1 MAIGS
6 YARPWSRFSRATRG
20 LFRLCLSGCAGFFLI
35 SAALASDQRLA
46 ANGESS
52 SARLILAEAEALPG
66 QRSADSPLEK
76 AEHLF
81 SEGRYQESLAIFD
94 DILKNAFITP
104 RDRAYVLC
112 RKGLILS
119 LRKSFNESKGFL
131 EQSLATGTLSKEHR
145 STCAYALLQIYVWK
159 QDDKAALEL
168 IEELGRPTFAPIYQ
182 ARVWALGAETARRLG
197 ETAREVVF
205 LERLLRIM
213 ESRSIRSV
221 ALKILGKR
229 VVSVEEVRSRLG
241 RDEAEKP
248 VHGTASKRRASSRSS
263 SFEKLVDYMRKTLDA
278 TRKGDWPT
286 AEHRWR
292 VLADRNLNGAL
303 KRVTGFTPDFRK
315 MQGRMEALRQARPT
329 DLRIGILVPS
339 EPELGGVSHRVL
351 RAVSAFLASP
361 ASNGVK
367 IQTVV
372 RAAPADA
379 GAIEAAMLALVAE
392 DLVHVIVGPV
402 SSALTLGALKA
413 GEMFGVPIF
422 SLGPVADSPSLRS
435 KFLVRM
441 GILSD
446 SQTLALVDHLRE
458 SGLRNAAVMAPND
471 SYGVEM
477 ARSFSRMASKKSFP
491 VEKVTFYDAREE
503 VFTDAVAHALGPQDA
518 ETRKDEHAAAARELR
533 KRALEQKRKFDP
545 SEVKL
550 PALVRFDALF
560 LPDSLQKARVISST
574 FAFQDARH
582 VRFLGDKH
590 WAEGD
595 RRRSIADEFLNGSRV
610 PYPTEGRY
618 LNHLLLNLGVRD
630 PQFHLDLERQVFDAL
645 ILTRQAHYLAGGLN
659 GHRMAERLRKTGWKV
674 EGTTHISGVSALGE
688 PLTQFSLRAYSNG
701 AMVMDLPAWNG
712 ELQSGAVA
720 PGVLSGESINP

>member
-1 MAIGS
+1 M
-6 YARPWSRFSRATRG
+6 FATPG
-20 LFRLCLSGCAGFFLI
+20 LAP
-35 SAALASDQRLA
+35 AD
-46 ANGESS
+46 
-52 SARLILAEAEALPG
+52 
-66 QRSADSPLEK
+66 QRSASVRASSPRRLTLAQAEAASGRSAPGSPLER
-76 AEHLF
+76 AELLF
-81 SEGRYQESLAIFD
+81 SEGQYEDSLAIFD
-94 DILKNAFITP
+94 EILKNAFITP
-104 RDRAYVLC
+104 RDRAYALC

-119 LRKSFNESKGFL
+119 LRKGFNESKGYL
-131 EQSLATGTLSKEHR
+131 EQSLAAGALSEEHQ
-145 STCAYALLQIYVWK
+145 STCAYALLQIYVLK
-159 QDDKAALEL
+159 RDDQAALKL
-168 IEELGRPTFAPIYQ
+168 IEGLGRPSFAPIYQ

-197 ETAREVVF
+197 DTAREVVF

-213 ESRSIRSV
+213 ESRNIRNV
-221 ALKILGKR
+221 ALRILGKR

-241 RDEAEKP
+241 RDPAEQGVEGSP
-248 VHGTASKRRASSRSS
+248 QERQASSGPSR
-263 SFEKLVDYMRKTLDA
+263 FEKLVQYMRKTLDA
-278 TRKGDWPT
+278 TRTGDWTT
-286 AEHRWR
+286 AEHRWK
-292 VLADRNLNGAL
+292 VLAERNLSGTL
-303 KRVTGFTPDFRK
+303 QRVTGFSPDFRQ
-315 MQGRMEALRQARPT
+315 MQGRMAALREATPT
-329 DLRIGILVPS
+329 DLRIGVLVPS
-339 EPELGGVSHRVL
+339 ETELGGVSHRVL

-367 IQTVV
+367 IDAIV

-379 GAIEAAMLALVAE
+379 GAIEEAVLGLVAQ

-402 SSALTLGALKA
+402 SSALTLGALKPA
-413 GEMFGVPIF
+413 EMFGVPIF

-435 KFLVRM
+435 DFLVRM

-446 SQTLALVDHLRE
+446 SQTSALVDHLQQ

-471 SYGVEM
+471 AYGVEM
-477 ARSFSRMASKKSFP
+477 ARSFSRIASKKSFP
-491 VEKVTFYDAREE
+491 VEKVTFYDAGGD

-518 ETRKDEHAAAARELR
+518 ETRKDEFAAAARELR

-560 LPDSLQKARVISST
+560 LPDSLRKARVISST

-582 VRFLGDKH
+582 VRFLGDKQ

-630 PQFHLDLERQVFDAL
+630 PQFQLDLERQVFDAL

-659 GHRMAERLRKTGWKV
+659 GHKMAERLRKTDWKV
-674 EGTTHISGVSALGE
+674 EGTTHISGVSTLGE
-688 PLTQFSLRAYSNG
+688 PQTQFSLRAYSNG
-701 AMVMDLPAWNG
+701 AMVMDLPAWNVERQG
-712 ELQSGAVA
+712 EAVA
-720 PGVLSGESINP
+720 PEVLSGQPSSP